1 MKARIAVAT
10 VSGKAYYM
18 IVNELKEMK
27 IPFISLT
34 PYDPI
39 PMEIKVVITTEKE
52 RPLINHET
60 VLTFKDGMEP
70 QALINQA
77 LQHVE
82 GKSSYEKVVIGVDP
96 GEVLGLAVL
105 ADGKII
111 KTENCFSIE
120 ETLTKINNVI
130 KNLKDVKASLV
141 AVKVGDGI
149 PEYKEKLLNALD
161 KMLPQNVVLESVSEA
176 GTNRY
181 IKESKH
187 RRGLRDIA
195 SAIRIAG
202 RSGNKFA
209 RRAIS
214 EHNSQRGENAS
225 C

>member
-18 IVNELKEMK
+18 IVNELKKTK

-39 PMEIKVVITTEKE
+39 PLEIKVVITTENE

-82 GKSSYEKVVIGVDP
+82 GKSSYEKIVIGIDP

-105 ADGKII
+105 ADGKVI

-120 ETLTKINNVI
+120 ETLTKIGDII
-130 KNLKDVKASLV
+130 KNFSDVKTSLFS
-141 AVKVGDGI
+141 VKVGDGI
-149 PEYKEKLLNALD
+149 PEYKEKLLKALD
-161 KMLPQNVVLESVSEA
+161 KILPQNVILESVSEA
-176 GTNRY
+176 GTNRH
-181 IKESKH
+181 IKEAKH

-195 SAIRIAG
+195 SAIRIAR

-209 RRAIS
+209 RRAIN
-214 EHNSQRGENAS
+214 EHNGERGENTS
-225 C
+225 G